1 VSLLASNLLSS
12 VRARCL
18 GLVIFCLAVTT
29 GLAQAQTHEG
39 FQRRDGAM
47 YLVRNGEARPMTRDT
62 HLPNGRIVTRDGF
75 VVERDGKRTEL
86 AEGNGCTL
94 LGQPAA
100 VNTQGDGRL
109 TLSTAGFGR
118 SVELTVTT
126 QFERWF
132 GKPGRGKAK
141 GHYKKGGKHKH
152 KDRDED

>member
-1 VSLLASNLLSS
+1 MSLFAHNLLCS
-12 VRARCL
+12 VRARCV
-18 GLVIFCLAVTT
+18 GLVIFCLSVTT
-29 GLAQAQTHEG
+29 GLAQAQTHDG

-100 VNTQGDGRL
+100 ITTQGDGRL
-109 TLSTAGFGR
+109 ALLTVGAGR
-118 SVELTVTT
+118 SGAPAVTT

-141 GHYKKGGKHKH
+141 GHNKKGGKHKH
-152 KDRDED
+152 KDRDDD